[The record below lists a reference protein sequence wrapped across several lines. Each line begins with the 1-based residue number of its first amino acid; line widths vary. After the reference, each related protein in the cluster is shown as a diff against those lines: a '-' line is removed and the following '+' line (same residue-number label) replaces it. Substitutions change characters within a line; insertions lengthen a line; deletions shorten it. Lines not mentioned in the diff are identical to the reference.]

1 MARRNRKYPSVVSS
15 TTTSAVSSRMPS
27 AAPSAA
33 PSTVPSRAPSPTPP
47 TPAEPFRFFDLP
59 SELRIKVYEML
70 LWTSKPLDLDP
81 VNYRLVHPRLAV
93 FLASR
98 RMHDEAYPVFYSQP
112 IRLFPTH
119 GRFFHTKQPL
129 LARLPPHYRAAV
141 TTLELRLGPGWSNP
155 PRCQNT
161 RPSLGLADCTS
172 LRTLKIFVECDP
184 SDSIFT
190 GFRGKNA
197 TEETYK
203 WFCVDL
209 LRGIIEQARSLATVE
224 IDAYPAVKKE
234 APLVMALR
242 RNIEENGKR
251 LVWGPLRGWEKE
263 GDEPGLIGLEKALAG
278 MGLGDGGMSRVIE
291 VTA

>member
-1 MARRNRKYPSVVSS
+1 MLHIDHLPLHAL
-15 TTTSAVSSRMPS
+15 
-27 AAPSAA
+27 
-33 PSTVPSRAPSPTPP
+33 TVC
-47 TPAEPFRFFDLP
+47 
-59 SELRIKVYEML
+59 Y
-70 LWTSKPLDLDP
+70 LDP
-81 VNYRLVHPRLAV
+81 VNYRLLHPRLAL
-93 FLASR
+93 FLSSK
-98 RMHDEAYPVFYSQP
+98 RMHDEAYPVFYAQP

-129 LARLPPHYRAAV
+129 LARLHPHYRAVV

-155 PRCQNT
+155 PRSQNT
-161 RPSLGLADCTS
+161 CAPSLGLADCTS
-172 LRTLKIFVECDP
+172 LRTLKIFVEVDP
-184 SDSIFT
+184 SDNIFA

-209 LRGIIEQARSLATVE
+209 LRGILEHVPSLEVVE

-242 RNIEENGKR
+242 RKVEEGGKK

-278 MGLGDGGMSRVIE
+278 MGLGNGAGAGVGIGSARVVE
-291 VTA
+291 VKA